1 VRAVWLRSFGPP
13 SVLEAGEAPE
23 PVAGPGQVVIDVAF
37 ANITFVETQFRATG
51 QGPFAGTPL
60 PMVPGN
66 GVGGYVA
73 AAGGLSSSGGPRPQ
87 PPGSTRGV
95 GDPAGR
101 DDLAG
106 RRHAHHA
113 GGDLAGR
120 PHDRDDLAGRRRV
133 IASTGGSGGYAERVA
148 VDESALYDVPDGLAL
163 DDAVALLADGRTAT
177 MLARAADLAPGE
189 RVLILA
195 AAGGVGTLLVQLAR
209 GAGALVVGA
218 VGSDRKLPLVR
229 SLGADE
235 AIRYEAL
242 AGDFDVVFDG
252 VGGEFA
258 RAAFAR
264 LRRGGRLLSY
274 GLASGSWAG
283 VTAEEA
289 AARGVALAQ
298 PDRSPAA
305 IRDAT
310 LSALSG
316 QLKPVIGQRF
326 PLERA
331 ADAHAAIESRATIGK
346 TLLEIS

>member
-1 VRAVWLRSFGPP
+1 VRAVWLRKFGPP
-13 SVLEAGEAPE
+13 SVLEPGEAPE

-66 GVGGYVA
+66 GVGG
-73 AAGGLSSSGGPRPQ
+73 L
-87 PPGSTRGV
+87 V
-95 GDPAGR
+95 G
-101 DDLAG
+101 G
-106 RRHAHHA
+106 RR
-113 GGDLAGR
+113 
-120 PHDRDDLAGRRRV
+120 V
-133 IASTGGSGGYAERVA
+133 VASTGGSGGYAERVA
-148 VDESALYDVPDGLAL
+148 VDEASLFDVPDGLAL

-177 MLARAADLAPGE
+177 MLVRAARIEAGE

-195 AAGGVGTLLVQLAR
+195 AAGGVGSLLIQLAH
-209 GAGALVVGA
+209 GAGALVAGA

-229 SLGADE
+229 SLGATE
-235 AIRYEAL
+235 AVRYDDIDGE
-242 AGDFDVVFDG
+242 FDVVFDG
-252 VGGEFA
+252 VGGDIA

-264 LRRGGRLLSY
+264 LRRGGRMLSY

-283 VTAEEA
+283 VTPEEA
-289 AARGVALAQ
+289 AARGVALVQ
-298 PDRSPAA
+298 PDRSPEA

-316 QLKPVIGQRF
+316 GLKPVIGQRF

-331 ADAHAAIESRATIGK
+331 ADAHAAIEARATIGK
-346 TLLEIS
+346 TLLDI